1 MIEVLGSKA
10 AESNTEE
17 TDSHDFGV
25 TGEFSG
31 LFEGWVS
38 PRDMAASLV
47 SFPEISSI
55 SQL

>member
-1 MIEVLGSKA
+1 MKVIEVLGSKA

-47 SFPEISSI
+47 
-55 SQL
+55 